1 MKLKLALEDKLLDT
15 RLVDRFMAEGK
26 LTKADY
32 DKYLASLDDCEG
44 KYEVISDRRSYSTS
58 DSSDE

>member
-1 MKLKLALEDKLLDT
+1 MKLKLALEDKLMDT

-32 DKYLASLDDCEG
+32 DKYLSSLDDCEG
-44 KYEVISDRRSYSTS
+44 QYEVVSDKRAHV
-58 DSSDE
+58 DSDEE

>member
-1 MKLKLALEDKLLDT
+1 MKLKLALEDKLMDT

-32 DKYLASLDDCEG
+32 DKYLSSLDDCEG
-44 KYEVISDRRSYSTS
+44 QYEVVSDKRENTTS
-58 DSSDE
+58 EDAE